1 MCQTA
6 LFSDFRYPQNG
17 GGGMLSEALM
27 SDPDFV
33 QKAFP
38 QQSEGFSEGRR
49 LGAPHTI
56 EL

>member
-6 LFSDFRYPQNG
+6 LFSDFRYPQN

-49 LGAPHTI
+49 LGAPLTI